1 MHNIICHTEK
11 TSLSETIQ
19 KYLKAPKIIQSTLT
33 EQAGKT
39 KNDSKKVGP
48 LFVKWGRFL
57 LIVASFKGALT
68 ISS

>member
-1 MHNIICHTEK
+1 MHNIICDTEK

-39 KNDSKKVGP
+39 KKWLRKSGAAFCKMGP
-48 LFVKWGRFL
+48 LFVRSGND
-57 LIVASFKGALT
+57 
-68 ISS
+68 